1 MPDTARLK
9 KSATPV
15 VLVLAVAFLI
25 AWFVISNSSR
35 RVDVV
40 IATVE
45 AITAG
50 PADEGASGKERT
62 AMIGLADG
70 RRLYARIVTAEA
82 VRPGQKAKIAVTEQ
96 LLSGTRTYEVI
107 DIVDGP

>member
-1 MPDTARLK
+1 MADTARLK

-15 VLVLAVAFLI
+15 VLVLAIAFLI

-70 RRLYARIVTAEA
+70 RGLYARIVTAEA

-107 DIVDGP
+107 DIVDRP

>member
-1 MPDTARLK
+1 MADTARLK

-15 VLVLAVAFLI
+15 VLVLAIAFLI
-25 AWFVISNSSR
+25 AWFVIANSSR

-40 IATVE
+40 IAPVE

-62 AMIGLADG
+62 AVIGLADG
-70 RRLYARIVTAEA
+70 RLLSARSRVAEA
-82 VRPGQKAKIAVTEQ
+82 VRPGPEAEIAAPQ
-96 LLSGTRTYEVI
+96 QARSARRT
-107 DIVDGP
+107 